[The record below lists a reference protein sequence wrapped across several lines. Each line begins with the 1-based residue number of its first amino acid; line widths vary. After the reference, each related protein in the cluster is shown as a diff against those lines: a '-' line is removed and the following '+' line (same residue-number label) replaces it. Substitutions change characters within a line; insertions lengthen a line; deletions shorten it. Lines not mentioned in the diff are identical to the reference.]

1 MTCVSVVLIP
11 VSRGLM
17 RSELVSNSPVISLVD
32 VGEQKLELSSYSCTW
47 ESLPFHGGTIRQK
60 SQALAMPLEQ
70 VTPSLCLGSLLR

>member
-17 RSELVSNSPVISLVD
+17 KSELVSNSPVISLVD
-32 VGEQKLELSSYSCTW
+32 VGEQFLQLYLGITALSWRNDST
-47 ESLPFHGGTIRQK
+47 E

-70 VTPSLCLGSLLR
+70 VTPSLCLDSLLR